1 METMHFT
8 RAMQKKQDDFIEKI
22 DRMVTAK
29 NVERKLNELSTAEKS
44 RRPSVI
50 AEICRMFRYC
60 GIECSEA
67 ESYEY
72 YSELLEKY
80 DDQFT
85 SFDEIAKSI
94 IRIMY
99 KNFTEYPS
107 PADYMLRIV
116 NRLSNPDDHWEN
128 DTLRLRIL
136 KQFIKYGNCLKYVS
150 PEFGKVS
157 VYNGKNEIER
167 KIKEKTGKKDVTI
180 NDILENIDDSIF
192 DDLKT
197 ATKDQKQAAGKY
209 GLIRLADNLACGRF
223 RSECSNRQD
232 LYMFAIVFNMTY
244 SADDPDP
251 DSDIDKNL
259 FKDYYT
265 SNLIRFITDEYSE
278 NSAAFETEPSGY
290 GINYKNYAEMIYL
303 YYISKNM
310 DPLDK
315 LQKSYDMIK
324 RVTNKEKYNSPAF
337 GSTTVYINSFTSKLL
352 KMNEEEFETA
362 ITRQYD
368 CSTAPDQDNGSEK
381 NPFQV
386 QEFHN
391 KAFRKY
397 KEYRTKLNELSA
409 IYPDK
414 PDYGVYFIKIDD
426 ENNTEENKT
435 ELQIVYDILSEFD
448 PDNTEK
454 KNKFYM
460 LLNRIDS
467 LLKANTQFLSSNDK
481 DTKSEL
487 KEPANITRTDI
498 IKAFELCG

>member
-1 METMHFT
+1 
-8 RAMQKKQDDFIEKI
+8 
-22 DRMVTAK
+22 
-29 NVERKLNELSTAEKS
+29 
-44 RRPSVI
+44 
-50 AEICRMFRYC
+50 
-60 GIECSEA
+60 
-67 ESYEY
+67 
-72 YSELLEKY
+72 
-80 DDQFT
+80 
-85 SFDEIAKSI
+85 
-94 IRIMY
+94 
-99 KNFTEYPS
+99 
-107 PADYMLRIV
+107 
-116 NRLSNPDDHWEN
+116 
-128 DTLRLRIL
+128 
-136 KQFIKYGNCLKYVS
+136 
-150 PEFGKVS
+150 
-157 VYNGKNEIER
+157 
-167 KIKEKTGKKDVTI
+167 
-180 NDILENIDDSIF
+180 
-192 DDLKT
+192 
-197 ATKDQKQAAGKY
+197 
-209 GLIRLADNLACGRF
+209 
-223 RSECSNRQD
+223 
-232 LYMFAIVFNMTY
+232 MFAIVFNMTY

-498 IKAFELCG
+498 IKAFYYYYNIDTFDKEEEGKSFKEVVEDYHELGRELEALNFQALSSKNIFDIAVIFSSYAYLNQ